1 MNTPHYLPRFVIFQV
16 LTHLISPIINN
27 MIRYRGSLR
36 RVCFRI
42 YFIQKWTTWETNR
55 FVLPRL
61 GTTWSLLPV
70 MKKHFERLR
79 SCVWMLCNLVEM
91 LGHTN
96 NWGGQP
102 CINLFFFFRGFLGYT
117 QAFYKNPDFFFQDLT
132 KRWAFWNPFRSEFG
146 LPNLVRLET
155 W

>member
-102 CINLFFFFRGFLGYT
+102 CINLFFFFFG
-117 QAFYKNPDFFFQDLT
+117 DFWVIHRHSIRTLIFFSRIWP
-132 KRWAFWNPFRSEFG
+132 KGEHSGIHSEV
-146 LPNLVRLET
+146 NLDCQI
-155 W
+155 WWD